1 MAKQTL
7 GLGTSANDNTGDTLR
22 VGGDKVNDNFNEI
35 YAALGNGTTLTV
47 DTTNPAVGQVLRYNG
62 ATFLPSDYTNLTA
75 ALDVNGNSIISS
87 SNGNIPIATNG
98 TGDIT
103 LAAGGIT
110 STFDGATGTVD
121 FPTSIS
127 YKNEYNALG
136 SAPAAATYTGYY
148 FTVNGDDNPYVN
160 INITAG
166 GVGDTRAKL
175 LTEYSSVNLLT
186 DIDTTTT
193 PPTNGQVLKWNT
205 ANSKWLPGDDS
216 AGIGSINVFA
226 SVAGDTGS
234 TTANSQTDTLTIA
247 GGSNITTAVV
257 GDTVTVNFSGTLTT
271 TLAALTDTNT
281 SGLTQGD
288 MLYWS
293 GSEWIPTPTSGP
305 IIWYEVGAPVENS
318 STDFLINGPGLPA
331 GENRD
336 PTLYLH
342 RGFTYAFDNSV
353 EGGGHPFRIQS
364 TQGLSGTPYTTGQT
378 GSITAVLYWTVPF
391 DAPSTLYYQCT
402 LHAAMQGTINIVS

>member
-378 GSITAVLYWTVPF
+378 GSITAVLYWTIPF